1 MKQPLWWHKECLVN
15 MRSSLADRR
24 AYADRVAAGVR
35 RLEGDVEFAE
45 RQIAE
50 AEKRGLDAFDGER
63 LLKPRRKGS

>member
-1 MKQPLWWHKECLVN
+1 MKHPLWWHKECLGN

-24 AYADRVAAGVR
+24 AYADRIAADVR

-50 AEKRGLDAFDGER
+50 AEKRGLDAFDAER
-63 LLKPRRKGS
+63 LLVSRKGI